1 MQDKGL
7 ICSLKLKKKKSSKMR
22 ITTFKSITET
32 YKKTHK
38 KLRAFTIW
46 PNNKNRDN
54 HIDRN
59 ICWDESKMLLSSNE
73 KRSR

>member
-1 MQDKGL
+1 
-7 ICSLKLKKKKSSKMR
+7 MR

-59 ICWDESKMLLSSNE
+59 ICWHESKMILSSNE
-73 KRSR
+73 RRSRFAFISLNVGVGHLTESK

>member
-1 MQDKGL
+1 MQDQCL
-7 ICSLKLKKKKSSKMR
+7 ICSKIKKN
-22 ITTFKSITET
+22 TFKSITET

-46 PNNKNRDN
+46 SNNKNRDN

-59 ICWDESKMLLSSNE
+59 IRWDESKMILSSNE
-73 KRSR
+73 RRSR